1 MITIGA
7 LSISNSMINEDRI
20 DNLLDESV
28 KRRET
33 VL

>member
-7 LSISNSMINEDRI
+7 LSISSNILNEDRI